1 MFFKWL
7 EAQSKMVRD
16 DKMQNNN
23 PKIEV
28 QYFGE
33 ESFMVDKILLK
44 FNDDE
49 RKFSI
54 EYNDKTERLVACF
67 LSQSANSDEN
77 APGSE
82 YWALEK
88 EDIQTGNIRFKIVI
102 GQSLWRFQRIK
113 KNVEVTEIRGIM
125 RKITSNQII
134 YEYAAPLSEVSRIE
148 IVNQPV

>member
-7 EAQSKMVRD
+7 EANQKWYRMTR
-16 DKMQNNN
+16 QNNN

-33 ESFMVDKILLK
+33 ESFMVDTILLK
-44 FNDDE
+44 FNNDE
-49 RKFSI
+49 RIFSI
-54 EYNDKTERLVACF
+54 KYDDKTERMLACF
-67 LSQSANSDEN
+67 LTQSANSDEITQE
-77 APGSE
+77 SE
-82 YWALEK
+82 HWALEK

-134 YEYAAPLSEVSRIE
+134 YEYAAPLSEISKIE
-148 IVNQPV
+148 IENQLNG

>member
-1 MFFKWL
+1 M
-7 EAQSKMVRD
+7 AVSQSKMVRD

-54 EYNDKTERLVACF
+54 EYNDKTERLVACL

-82 YWALEK
+82 HWALEK

-134 YEYAAPLSEVSRIE
+134 YEYAAPLSEISRIE

>member
-1 MFFKWL
+1 
-7 EAQSKMVRD
+7 MVQDNKR
-16 DKMQNNN
+16 QNND

-33 ESFMVDKILLK
+33 ESFMVDNILLK
-44 FNDDE
+44 FNNE
-49 RKFSI
+49 RIFSI
-54 EYNDKTERLVACF
+54 KYDDKTERMVACF
-67 LSQSANSDEN
+67 LTQSVNSDEITQE
-77 APGSE
+77 SE
-82 YWALEK
+82 HWALEK

-125 RKITSNQII
+125 RKTTSNQII
-134 YEYAAPLSEVSRIE
+134 YEYAAPLSEISKIE